1 MLVVTYDVNVSSP
14 DGARRLRQVAKACE
28 RCGVRV
34 QNSVFEVNVD
44 AAHLAVLKA
53 ELGAI
58 MDPEQDSIRFYS
70 LGNSYANKIDVMGL
84 HPRVEAGSP
93 LMF

>member
-34 QNSVFEVNVD
+34 QNSVFEINVD

-58 MDPEQDSIRFYS
+58 MDPEQDSIRFYR

>member
-58 MDPEQDSIRFYS
+58 MDPEKDSIRFYR
-70 LGNSYANKIDVMGL
+70 LGNSYTNKIDIMGR

>member
-58 MDPEQDSIRFYS
+58 MDPEQDSIRFYR

-84 HPRVEAGSP
+84 HPSVEAGSP

>member
-28 RCGVRV
+28 RCGVLV

-58 MDPEQDSIRFYS
+58 MDPEQDSIRFYR

>member
-58 MDPEQDSIRFYS
+58 MDPEQDSIRFYR

-93 LMF
+93 LMI

>member
-58 MDPEQDSIRFYS
+58 MDPEQDSIRFYR

>member
-58 MDPEQDSIRFYS
+58 MDPEQDSIRFYR
-70 LGNSYANKIDVMGL
+70 LGNSYANKIDIMGL

>member
-34 QNSVFEVNVD
+34 QNSVFDVNVD

-58 MDPEQDSIRFYS
+58 MDPEQDSIRFYR

>member
-1 MLVVTYDVNVSSP
+1 MLVVTYDVNVSTP
-14 DGARRLRQVAKACE
+14 EGAHRLRQVAKACE

-34 QNSVFEVNVD
+34 QNSVFEINVD

-58 MDPEQDSIRFYS
+58 MDPEKDSIRFYR
-70 LGNSYANKIDVMGL
+70 LGNPTQTRSTSWGDIRALKQAV
-84 HPRVEAGSP
+84 P
-93 LMF
+93 

>member
-58 MDPEQDSIRFYS
+58 MDPEQDSIRFYR
-70 LGNSYANKIDVMGL
+70 LGNSYANRIDVMGR

>member
-1 MLVVTYDVNVSSP
+1 MLVVTYDVNVSTP
-14 DGARRLRQVAKACE
+14 EGAHRLRQVAKACE
-28 RCGVRV
+28 RCGGRV
-34 QNSVFEVNVD
+34 QNSVFEINVD

-58 MDPEQDSIRFYS
+58 MDPEKDSIRFYR
-70 LGNSYANKIDVMGL
+70 LGNSYTNKIDIMGR

>member
-1 MLVVTYDVNVSSP
+1 MLVVTYEVNVSSP

-58 MDPEQDSIRFYS
+58 MDPEQDSIRFYR

>member
-58 MDPEQDSIRFYS
+58 MDPEQDSIRFYR
-70 LGNSYANKIDVMGL
+70 LGNSYANKIDVMGR

>member
-58 MDPEQDSIRFYS
+58 MDQEQDSIRFYR

>member
-1 MLVVTYDVNVSSP
+1 MLVVTYDVNVSTP

-34 QNSVFEVNVD
+34 QHSVFEVNVD
-44 AAHLAVLKA
+44 AAHLAVFKA

-58 MDPEQDSIRFYS
+58 MDPEQDSIRFYR
-70 LGNSYANKIDVMGL
+70 LGNSYENKIDVMGR

>member
-1 MLVVTYDVNVSSP
+1 MLVVTYDVNVSRP

-58 MDPEQDSIRFYS
+58 MDPEQDSIRFYR

>member
-1 MLVVTYDVNVSSP
+1 MLFVTYDVNVSSP

-58 MDPEQDSIRFYS
+58 MDPEQDSIRFYR

>member
-58 MDPEQDSIRFYS
+58 MDPEQDSIRFYR

-84 HPRVEAGSP
+84 HPRVEAGSH